1 MICTVVS
8 IISLV
13 VALVMKNKIKQVKM
27 FMMQKNG
34 EFSSAIIEHL
44 DGEEVIKTYSYENKS
59 ASIIKEKYNQLIEFA
74 NKSVAVST
82 FQNIFTEFM
91 SSSTGITVL
100 MLGFTFI
107 VGGDMTIGQLI
118 MFNTMLS
125 YFLNPVCNLIGI
137 IPEIQ
142 DASVAAERLVELLDM
157 ESEVIM
163 DNISEPL
170 NIEDIELENMGFN
183 YGDNEVLK
191 NLNLHIKKGECV
203 AIVGESGCGKTTLV
217 KAIMGLYPISSGS
230 IYFGKKNLNTL
241 AVTELRKK
249 VAYVPQ
255 NTFLFADTI
264 KENLVMGQDISNEE
278 IEAACKAVEMHE
290 KISKMPNGYF
300 TKLEEDAS
308 NLSGGEKQRLAIAR
322 AFLKQN
328 AELYVLDEAT
338 SNLDSKTEN
347 AISKV
352 VFEQLADKTRIIIA
366 HRLSTIVRCD
376 RIVVMNSEGEIAEI
390 GNHNDLMKRKGEYY
404 ELWVRQNGYKGNSI
418 NSEKV
423 A

>member
-1 MICTVVS
+1 
-8 IISLV
+8 
-13 VALVMKNKIKQVKM
+13 M